1 VAIQSSVTKT
11 WDVAVAGEIYI
22 DHVFSGFDRWPQPG
36 EEHFTDHYVREA
48 GGGAAITA
56 CALGRLGKNVSIFA
70 VIGERDTWL
79 QQRLRDFDVRLDG
92 LRQSS
97 TATAVSVAI
106 STSED
111 RSFLTWPGANR
122 DLPQYLREPETQL
135 RLSQARH
142 VHFAMPLCRELALE
156 LFPRLRAAGCTLSL
170 DTGHHPGWLRNETNW
185 LTCGEVDFF
194 LPNQKEAE
202 LMTGHHPPERALKSD
217 QLLAAVAAKDIA
229 GVVLKLGPVGAS
241 ALLNGKIYTAAALR
255 VDAIDTTGAG
265 DAFDAGLIDAFLDQA
280 VPPEMLERACLCGS
294 LSTRKAGA
302 LSALP
307 NREELN
313 EFHAQ
318 LKQY

>member
-1 VAIQSSVTKT
+1 VAIQNSMTKT
-11 WDVAVAGEIYI
+11 WDVAVAGEIYV

-36 EEHFTDHYVREA
+36 EEHFTDQYVREA

-56 CALGRLGKNVSIFA
+56 CALGRLGRNVALFG
-70 VIGERDTWL
+70 VVGEQDLWM
-79 QQRLRDFDVRLDG
+79 QQRLRDFDVRLAG
-92 LRQSS
+92 LRRSS

-106 STSED
+106 STRED

-122 DLPQYLREPETQL
+122 DLAEYLGEAETQN
-135 RLSQARH
+135 RLAQARH
-142 VHFAMPLCRELALE
+142 VHVAMPISRELALD

-170 DTGHHPGWLRNETNW
+170 DTGHHPKWLQDERNW

-194 LPNQKEAE
+194 LPNEKEAQI
-202 LMTGHHPPERALKSD
+202 MTGLREPE
-217 QLLAAVAAKDIA
+217 QLLSGVHAKGIG
-229 GVVLKLGPVGAS
+229 GVVLKLGRMGAS
-241 ALLNGKIYTAAALR
+241 AMLNGQIYSARALP
-255 VDAIDTTGAG
+255 VDAVDTTGAG
-265 DAFDAGLIDAFLDQA
+265 DAFDAGLIDAFLDHAQPA
-280 VPPEMLERACLCGS
+280 EMLARACLCGS

-313 EFHAQ
+313 EFHDQ